1 MRVVVLYPKHFNNGH
16 EIDAREE
23 MLKILKEVLK
33 QVKPTEVDEKLMKQA
48 TSELIQR
55 VSAACAKLKIDAKP
69 MLVGSVA
76 RGTWLRDE
84 RDIDIFILFP
94 EELSRE
100 DLERQGLA
108 VAREVAGR
116 NGRERFAEHPYV
128 MMEFKGFDVDLVPCY
143 DIAKPSEIKS
153 AVDRT
158 PHHQRYMKEQLT
170 PELVDEVLLVK
181 KFMEGIGVYGAELK
195 TQGFSGY
202 LCELLA
208 LHHGSFQ
215 KLIEAAS
222 EWKPEVIIDHERS
235 YTDESEPAILF
246 EGQPLVVIDPV
257 DPNRNVAAAVSVQ
270 NFAVFVRA
278 CQEFLSG
285 PRQEFFFPTKVKLL
299 DAREVRRILKQ
310 RGTKMFCVVFGT
322 PELVPD
328 VLYPQLRKTE
338 HALVARF
345 MQAGFE
351 VQRSDVWGDSKS
363 VILLELGAS
372 KLARVQTR
380 VGPPVTIEVKDFI
393 QEHLKSKEK
402 ITGPF
407 VNAAGRV
414 VFELERE
421 ETDAGDVLR
430 RALRERVAFGK
441 HVAEAI
447 KREYK
452 IVEDAGLVKLLHD
465 RKFREFISEYLT
477 RCLPWYR

>member
-1 MRVVVLYPKHFNNGH
+1 MREIIKKVL
-16 EIDAREE
+16 ER
-23 MLKILKEVLK
+23 
-33 QVKPTEVDEKLMKQA
+33 VKPTEADERLVKQA
-48 TSELIQR
+48 AEEIIQR
-55 VSAACAKLKIDAKP
+55 VKAACAKLKIDARP

-84 RDIDIFILFP
+84 RDIDIFVMFP

-100 DLERQGLA
+100 NLERQGLA
-108 VAREVAGR
+108 VAREVAER
-116 NGRERFAEHPYV
+116 KGRERFAEHPYV

-143 DIAKPSEIKS
+143 DVAKPSEIKS

-158 PHHQRYMKEQLT
+158 PHHQRYMREHLT
-170 PELVDEVLLVK
+170 PELADEVLLVK

-202 LCELLA
+202 LCELLT

-222 EWKPEVIIDHERS
+222 EWKPEVIIDHERN

-257 DPNRNVAAAVSVQ
+257 DPNRNVAAAVSAQ
-270 NFAVFVRA
+270 NFSVFVRA

-285 PRQEFFFPTKVKLL
+285 PRREFFFPKKVKLL
-299 DAREVRRILKQ
+299 DAREVRRILKR
-310 RGTKMFCVVFGT
+310 RGTKMFCVVFET
-322 PELVPD
+322 PDLVPD

-338 HALVARF
+338 HALVARLG
-345 MQAGFE
+345 QAGFE

-363 VILLELGAS
+363 VILLELGTS
-372 KLARVQTR
+372 KLAKAQTR
-380 VGPPVTIEVKDFI
+380 IGPPVTIDVKDFI

-421 ETDAGDVLR
+421 ETDARDVLKQ
-430 RALRERVAFGK
+430 ALEERTAFGK

-447 KREYK
+447 KKGYK
-452 IVEDAGLVKLLHD
+452 LMEEAGLVKLLHD
-465 RKFREFISEYLT
+465 RKFREFVSEYLT
-477 RCLPWYR
+477 RRLPWYR

>member
-1 MRVVVLYPKHFNNGH
+1 
-16 EIDAREE
+16 
-23 MLKILKEVLK
+23 MLKKVLER
-33 QVKPTEVDEKLMKQA
+33 VKPTEADEKLVK
-48 TSELIQR
+48 R
-55 VSAACAKLKIDAKP
+55 VTEEIIHRVKAACRKLKIDARP

-76 RGTWLRDE
+76 RGTWLRNE
-84 RDIDIFILFP
+84 RDIDIFIMFP
-94 EELSRE
+94 DNISRE

-116 NGRERFAEHPYV
+116 RGRERFAEHPYV

-143 DIAKPSEIKS
+143 DVAKPSEIKS

-158 PHHQRYMKEQLT
+158 PHHQRYMMERLT
-170 PELVDEVLLVK
+170 PELVNEVLLAK

-202 LCELLA
+202 LCELLT

-215 KLIEAAS
+215 KLIEVAS
-222 EWKPEVIIDHERS
+222 GWKQGVVIDHERN

-246 EGQPLVVIDPV
+246 KGQPLVVIDPV
-257 DPNRNVAAAVSVQ
+257 DPNRNVAAAVSAQ
-270 NFAVFVRA
+270 SFAVFVRA

-285 PRQEFFFPTKVKLL
+285 PRPEFFFPKKVKLL
-299 DAREVRRILKQ
+299 NAQEVRRVLKR
-310 RGTKMFCVVFGT
+310 RGTKLFCVVFET
-322 PELVPD
+322 PDLVPD

-338 HALVARF
+338 HALVARLW
-345 MQAGFE
+345 QAGFE
-351 VQRSDVWGDSKS
+351 VLRSDVWGDSKS
-363 VILLELGAS
+363 VILLELGVS
-372 KLARVQTR
+372 KLAKVQTR
-380 VGPPVTIEVKDFI
+380 IGPPVTIEVKDFI
-393 QEHLKSKEK
+393 QEHLRSREK

-407 VNAAGRV
+407 VDTSGRV

-421 ETDAGDVLR
+421 ETDAGDVLK
-430 RALRERVAFGK
+430 RALEERVAFGK

-447 KREYK
+447 KRKYK
-452 IVEDAGLVKLLHD
+452 IVEDAGLVKLLKD

>member
-1 MRVVVLYPKHFNNGH
+1 MR
-16 EIDAREE
+16 EII
-23 MLKILKEVLK
+23 KKVLK
-33 QVKPTEVDEKLMKQA
+33 QVKPTEADEKRVKQV
-48 TSELIQR
+48 TDEIIQH
-55 VSAACAKLKIDAKP
+55 VKAACAKLKIDAKS

-76 RGTWLRDE
+76 RGTWLRNE

-94 EELSRE
+94 TGLSRE

-116 NGRERFAEHPYV
+116 RGKERFAEHPYV
-128 MMEFKGFDVDLVPCY
+128 MMKFKGFDVDLVPCY
-143 DIAKPSEIKS
+143 DVAKPSEIKS

-158 PHHQRYMKEQLT
+158 PHHQRYMMEHLT
-170 PELVDEVLLVK
+170 PELIDEVLLVK

-195 TQGFSGY
+195 IQGFSGY
-202 LCELLA
+202 LCELLT

-215 KLIEAAS
+215 KLIEAAG
-222 EWKPEVIIDHERS
+222 EWKPGVIIDHERS

-257 DPNRNVAAAVSVQ
+257 DPNRNVAAAVSEQ

-278 CQEFLSG
+278 CQEFLSE
-285 PRQEFFFPTKVKLL
+285 PRREFFFPKKVKLL
-299 DAREVRRILKQ
+299 GAREVRHILKR
-310 RGTKMFCVVFGT
+310 RGTKIFCVVFET
-322 PELVPD
+322 PDLVPD

-338 HALVARF
+338 QALVAQLG
-345 MQAGFE
+345 QAGFE
-351 VQRSDVWGDSKS
+351 VQRSDVWGESKS

-372 KLARVQTR
+372 KLASVQTR

-393 QEHLKSKEK
+393 QKHLRSKEK

-407 VNAAGRV
+407 VDAAGRV

-421 ETDAGDVLR
+421 ETDAGDILKQ
-430 RALRERVAFGK
+430 ALEERVAFGK

-447 KREYK
+447 KREHK

-477 RCLPWYR
+477 RRLPWYR

>member
-69 MLVGSVA
+69 MLVGSAA
-76 RGTWLRDE
+76 RGTWLRNE

-94 EELSRE
+94 KTLSRE
-100 DLERQGLA
+100 DLEHKGLA
-108 VAREVAGR
+108 VAREVAGHK
-116 NGRERFAEHPYV
+116 GRERFAEHPYV
-128 MMEFKGFDVDLVPCY
+128 MMEFRGFDVDLVPCY
-143 DIAKPSEIKS
+143 DIARPSEIKS

-195 TQGFSGY
+195 IQGFSGY
-202 LCELLA
+202 LCELLT
-208 LHHGSFQ
+208 LHHGSFK

-222 EWKPEVIIDHERS
+222 RWKQGFVIDHERN
-235 YTDESEPAILF
+235 YADKSELGILF
-246 EGQPLVVIDPV
+246 KGQPLVVIDPV
-257 DPNRNVAAAVSVQ
+257 DPNRNVAAAVSTQ
-270 NFAVFVRA
+270 NFAVFVQA
-278 CQEFLSG
+278 CREFLSK
-285 PRQEFFFPTKVKLL
+285 PHLEFFSPKKVKLL
-299 DAREVRRILKQ
+299 NAQGIRHILKR
-310 RGTKMFCVVFGT
+310 RGTKVFCVVFKS
-322 PELVPD
+322 PDLVPD

-338 HALVARF
+338 HTLVARLR
-345 MQAGFE
+345 QAGFE
-351 VQRSDVWGDSKS
+351 VLRSEVWGDSS
-363 VILLELGAS
+363 AVILLELSVS

-380 VGPPVTIEVKDFI
+380 IGPHVTLEAKDFI
-393 QEHLKSKEK
+393 REHLRSREK
-402 ITGPF
+402 MAGPF
-407 VNAAGRV
+407 VDVAGRV

-421 ETDAGDVLR
+421 ETDARDVLK
-430 RALRERVAFGK
+430 RALEERTAFGK

-447 KREYK
+447 KRGYK
-452 IVEDAGLVKLLHD
+452 LMEEADMVKLLHD

-477 RCLPWYR
+477 RRLPWYR

>member
-1 MRVVVLYPKHFNNGH
+1 MR
-16 EIDAREE
+16 E
-23 MLKILKEVLK
+23 ILKKVLER
-33 QVKPTEVDEKLMKQA
+33 VKPTEADERLVKRA
-48 TSELIQR
+48 TEEIIRR
-55 VSAACAKLKIDAKP
+55 VKAACKKLKIDARP

-76 RGTWLRDE
+76 RGTWLRNE
-84 RDIDIFILFP
+84 RDIDIFIIFP

-108 VAREVAGR
+108 VARKVAGR

-128 MMEFKGFDVDLVPCY
+128 MMKFRGFDVDLVPCY
-143 DIAKPSEIKS
+143 DIAKLSEIKS

-158 PHHQRYMKEQLT
+158 PHHQRYMKEHLA

-202 LCELLA
+202 LCELLT

-235 YTDESEPAILF
+235 YADESEPAILF

-257 DPNRNVAAAVSVQ
+257 DPNRNVAAAVSTQ

-285 PRQEFFFPTKVKLL
+285 PRREFFFPTKVKLL
-299 DAREVRRILKQ
+299 DAREVRRILKR
-310 RGTKMFCVVFGT
+310 RGTKMFCVVFET
-322 PELVPD
+322 PDLVPD

-338 HALVARF
+338 HALVARLE
-345 MQAGFE
+345 QAGFE

-363 VILLELGAS
+363 VILLEIGAS
-372 KLARVQTR
+372 KLAKVQTR
-380 VGPPVTIEVKDFI
+380 VGPPVTIEVRDFI
-393 QEHLKSKEK
+393 QKHLRSKEK

-407 VNAAGRV
+407 MDAAGRV

-421 ETDAGDVLR
+421 ETDARDVLKQ
-430 RALRERVAFGK
+430 ALEERTAFGK

-447 KREYK
+447 KKGYK
-452 IVEDAGLVKLLHD
+452 LMEEAGLVKLLHD
-465 RKFREFISEYLT
+465 RKFREFVSEYLT
-477 RCLPWYR
+477 RRLPWYR

>member
-1 MRVVVLYPKHFNNGH
+1 VIYPKHFNNEH

-69 MLVGSVA
+69 MLVGSAA
-76 RGTWLRDE
+76 RGTWLRNE
-84 RDIDIFILFP
+84 RDIDIFIMFP

-143 DIAKPSEIKS
+143 DIAKPGEIKS

-158 PHHQRYMKEQLT
+158 PHHQRYMKGHLT

-202 LCELLA
+202 LCELLT

-222 EWKPEVIIDHERS
+222 EWKPEVIVDHERS

-257 DPNRNVAAAVSVQ
+257 DPNRNVAAAVSAQ

-285 PRQEFFFPTKVKLL
+285 PRREFFFPKKVKLL
-299 DAREVRRILKQ
+299 DAREVRRILKL
-310 RGTKMFCVVFGT
+310 RGTKMFCVVFET
-322 PELVPD
+322 PDMVPD

-338 HALVARF
+338 HALVARLG
-345 MQAGFE
+345 QAGFE

-372 KLARVQTR
+372 KLAKVQTR
-380 VGPPVTIEVKDFI
+380 FGPPVTIEVKDFI
-393 QEHLKSKEK
+393 QEHLRSKEK

-407 VNAAGRV
+407 VDAEGRV

-421 ETDAGDVLR
+421 EIDAKDVLK
-430 RALRERVAFGK
+430 RALEERVAFGK
-441 HVAEAI
+441 HIAEAI
-447 KREYK
+447 KRGYK

-477 RCLPWYR
+477 RRLPWYR